1 MAKAPKVQKTNA
13 MRELERKGVP
23 YVLHTYEDD
32 GEEARGLGEA
42 IVAQLGEDPG
52 RGFKTLVTVSPDGNH
67 VVCCV
72 PVAEELDFK
81 AAAKAVGEKSLEMLP
96 TKRLA
101 AVTGYVRGGCSPIG
115 MKRPF
120 PTVFD
125 ESCVLYDAIYVS
137 GGRRGIQL
145 EVPVDELLACVGAVT
160 ADICR
165 PRR

>member
-23 YVLHTYEDD
+23 YILHTYEDD
-32 GEEARGLGEA
+32 GVEARGLGEA
-42 IVAQLGEDPG
+42 IAEQLGEDPG
-52 RGFKTLVTVSPDGNH
+52 QGFKTLVTVSPAGNH

-81 AAAKAVGEKSLEMLP
+81 AAARAVGEKSLEMLP
-96 TKRLA
+96 TKQLT

-115 MKRPF
+115 MKRAF

-125 ESCVLYDAIYVS
+125 ETCVLFDTVFIS

-145 EVPVDELLACVGAVT
+145 EVPVEPLLSCVGAVV

-165 PRR
+165 T